1 MRNLV
6 QRANKRTESLG
17 RRNDGSGRWNTADM
31 VHIEGASAGKAAQEL
46 YDKVLAKWEAREE
59 ERAAASPSVFTQ
71 DAVDALGVYVSVVRV
86 CLLVHVL
93 VRVRTCRLDDP

>member
-1 MRNLV
+1 
-6 QRANKRTESLG
+6 
-17 RRNDGSGRWNTADM
+17 M

-59 ERAAASPSVFTQ
+59 ERAAATPSVFTQ
-71 DAVDALGVYVSVVRV
+71 DAVDALGVYASVVRV

-93 VRVRTCRLDDP
+93 VRVRTCRSDDP